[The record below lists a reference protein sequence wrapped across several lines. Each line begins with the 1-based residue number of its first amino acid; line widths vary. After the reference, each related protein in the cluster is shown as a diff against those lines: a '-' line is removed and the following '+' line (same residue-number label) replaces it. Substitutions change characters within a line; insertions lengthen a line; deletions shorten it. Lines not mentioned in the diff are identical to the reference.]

1 MKKRLLILT
10 SFLMLVGCAST
21 SSGSTEQRDSKDV
34 PAWALDPPCPEG
46 FICAVGQGKKQNPS
60 LAKKTAVGR
69 ARSEVS
75 QIISTKVATLFTDFM
90 QESGVGD
97 NAQALEFTENV
108 TKQVSNNV
116 LNGSTVTKSYPAKDG
131 TVYVLVEYSLDT
143 ARQEA
148 LGAIKKEE
156 GLFNELKA
164 RQSLE
169 SLEKA
174 IKGLK

>member
-1 MKKRLLILT
+1 MNKKLLILPI
-10 SFLMLVGCAST
+10 FLMFVGCASN
-21 SSGSTEQRDSKDV
+21 SSGSTEERESKDI
-34 PAWALDPPCPEG
+34 PEWALEPPCPETSV
-46 FICAVGQGKKQNPS
+46 CAVGQAKKQNPS
-60 LAKKTAVGR
+60 LSKKTAVGR

-75 QIISTKVATLFTDFM
+75 QVISTKVATLFTDFM

-116 LNGSTVTKSYPAKDG
+116 LNGASATQSYPAKDG

-143 ARQEA
+143 ARQA
-148 LGAIKKEE
+148 TLNAVKKEE

-169 SLEKA
+169 SLEEA
-174 IKGLK
+174 IKSLK